1 VNSLCRYHD
10 EVSDLWDR
18 VSCKKD
24 CPKRYDKSS
33 RSPTLSEAVDE
44 QHVECGIVLTQSSQ

>member
-1 VNSLCRYHD
+1 MNSLCRYHD